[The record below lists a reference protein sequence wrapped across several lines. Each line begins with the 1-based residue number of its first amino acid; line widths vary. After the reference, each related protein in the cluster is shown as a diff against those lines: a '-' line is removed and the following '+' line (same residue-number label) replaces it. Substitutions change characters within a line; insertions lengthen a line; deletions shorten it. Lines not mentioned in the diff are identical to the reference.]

1 MTWPFS
7 CEKAPATGRNGVV
20 ATNHPLASAAGT
32 EILAEGGN
40 AIDAAVAA
48 LFALTVVEPM
58 MVGIAGGGISHLRLA
73 DGTHVIIDAMA
84 TAPKSAHAAI
94 YTPIS
99 DTMPDYM
106 EVENRRNIVGP
117 SAVAVPGNLAGWCDM
132 LARFGRLSLADV
144 VEPAIRFARRGFVA
158 SHYLAGAIRDCAA
171 DMSLDPEISRVLVPG
186 GRPLTPGERLVQ
198 PQYAETLAL
207 IAREGAPT
215 LYGGVLGTALAE
227 RIATGGEDAGW
238 LSAEDLRGYRTVDR
252 APVSGSYR
260 GYEVLGA
267 PPPASGTHV
276 LQMLNMLEAH
286 DLRELGFGAPDTLH
300 LLIEVMRIAFEDRRA
315 YNGDPAFVDVPVE
328 RLVSKDYAREAAGRI
343 RARGGPT
350 TGPAPDA
357 EPRNTTHVTVADRSG
372 NVVAATHTINWL
384 FGARFMVPGTGIVPN
399 NYMANF
405 DPHPGNAMSIVPG
418 KRVPTAMSPTIVLR
432 DGRPAF
438 AVGLP
443 GGTRIFPSA
452 MQMIVNVV
460 DHGMPLQ
467 HAVEAPRI
475 WTQGE
480 EVEIEKGYS
489 GARAALD
496 ARGHDVRVVPHI
508 GGGMNAIAFSEDGTM
523 EGAACWR
530 ADGSVSATSG
540 GHARPGVRFW
550 PDRTDD
556 DGDGD

>member
-1 MTWPFS
+1 M
-7 CEKAPATGRNGVV
+7 VV
-20 ATNHPLASAAGT
+20 TNHPLASAAGS

-73 DGTHVIIDAMA
+73 DGKHLIIDAMA
-84 TAPKSAHAAI
+84 TAPATAHAGI

-132 LARFGRLSLADV
+132 LARFGKLPLADV
-144 VEPAIRFARRGFVA
+144 VEPSIRFAQRGFVA
-158 SHYLAGAIRDCAA
+158 SHYLAGAIRDCAG
-171 DMSLDPEISRVLVPG
+171 DMASDPEICRVLVPDG
-186 GRPLTPGERLVQ
+186 QPLPPGARLVQ
-198 PQYAETLAL
+198 PQYAETLEL
-207 IAREGAPT
+207 IAREGASA
-215 LYGGVLGTALAE
+215 LYGGALGKALAD
-227 RIATGGEDAGW
+227 RIATGREDAGW
-238 LSAEDLRGYRTVDR
+238 LSVDDLRDYRLIDR
-252 APVSGSYR
+252 SPVSGSYR
-260 GYEVLGA
+260 EFEVLGP
-267 PPPASGTHV
+267 PPPASGIHV
-276 LQMLNMLEAH
+276 LQMLNMLELH
-286 DLRELGFGAPDTLH
+286 DLGALGFGTPDMLH
-300 LLIEVMRIAFEDRRA
+300 LIVEVMRIAFEDRRT

-328 RLVSKDYAREAAGRI
+328 RLISKAYAREAAGRI
-343 RARGGPT
+343 RERGGWSATPL
-350 TGPAPDA
+350 TGA
-357 EPRNTTHVTVADRSG
+357 ESPNTTHVTVADKSG

-405 DPHPGNAMSIVPG
+405 DPHPDNAMSIAPG

-432 DGRPAF
+432 EGRPAF

-452 MQMIVNVV
+452 MLMILNVI

-467 HAVEAPRI
+467 YAVEAPRI

-480 EVEIEKGYS
+480 EVEIENGYED
-489 GARAALD
+489 AKAALD
-496 ARGHDVRVVPHI
+496 DRGHDVRVVPHI
-508 GGGMNAIAFSEDGTM
+508 GGGMNAVAFSEDGRM
-523 EGAACWR
+523 EGASCWR
-530 ADGSVSATSG
+530 ADGNASATSG
-540 GHARPGVRFW
+540 GFARPGVRFW
-550 PDRTDD
+550 PDRISDED
-556 DGDGD
+556 